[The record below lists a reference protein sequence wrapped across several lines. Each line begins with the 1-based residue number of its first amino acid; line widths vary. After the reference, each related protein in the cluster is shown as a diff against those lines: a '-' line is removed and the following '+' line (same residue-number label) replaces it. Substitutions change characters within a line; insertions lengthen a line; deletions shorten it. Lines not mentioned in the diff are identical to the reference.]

1 MNSKD
6 LKSIAEGLI
15 ETFKRAGNESIKI
28 EKQGVKIKT
37 KEDGSPVTNG
47 DLKVN
52 EIITEKIVQL
62 TPSIPVISEETV
74 DLKKKIH

>member
-52 EIITEKIVQL
+52 EIITEKIDD
-62 TPSIPVISEETV
+62 SC
-74 DLKKKIH
+74 KIAKSQIICRKNVT

>member
-15 ETFKRAGNESIKI
+15 ETFKRAGNEYIKI

>member
-6 LKSIAEGLI
+6 LRSIAEGLI

-37 KEDGSPVTNG
+37 KEDGH
-47 DLKVN
+47 LM
-52 EIITEKIVQL
+52 QL
-62 TPSIPVISEETV
+62 C
-74 DLKKKIH
+74 KCKIHASP